1 MQLEEKNK
9 TKKCGVVWDLSLE
22 HFYIR
27 LFVWID
33 FKFVLNLL
41 NIIP

>member
-1 MQLEEKNK
+1 MQFEEKNK
-9 TKKCGVVWDLSLE
+9 TKKCGVVWALSLE

-33 FKFVLNLL
+33 FKFVLNYC
-41 NIIP
+41 